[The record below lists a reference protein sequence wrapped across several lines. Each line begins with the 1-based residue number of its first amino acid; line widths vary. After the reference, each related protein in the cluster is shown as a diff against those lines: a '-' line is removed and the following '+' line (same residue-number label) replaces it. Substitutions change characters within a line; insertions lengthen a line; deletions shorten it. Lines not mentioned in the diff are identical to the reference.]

1 MKTIPVAACG
11 DDWVN
16 PQEVEQMIAGTNP
29 GEAVVLDLRSEGPS
43 LHALGVVSAVTN
55 WCQQHGIDHRAV
67 TVTNWSNS
75 VEAVPFQRSN
85 QHLLSHFFWLSEQ
98 YQYSAPET
106 RTGQYLFGYFVGR
119 RTVPRCVILQQVQQN
134 FASKFLLSMMST
146 VADFKFYSLD
156 PLETWADP
164 EQFYHW
170 WNSVS
175 IPSLDRCAVRDQ
187 YQGQIDTNASLLSLC
202 YHVFDIELAAET
214 YTHGNVF
221 FPTEK
226 TVRPIVGN
234 KSLLVYGP
242 QNYLARLRDLG
253 FRTWH
258 DIWDEGYDQFTGV
271 ERWQRMQL
279 VIADLCTRD
288 QTQLWQQCQ
297 AITQHNRT
305 HLDQL
310 VAKYKPL

>member
-16 PQEVEQMIAGTNP
+16 PQEVEQMIAGTDP
-29 GEAVVLDLRSEGPS
+29 GEPVVLDLRSEGPS
-43 LHALGVVSAVTN
+43 LHALGVVSAVIN
-55 WCQQHGIDHRAV
+55 WCQQHSIDHT
-67 TVTNWSNS
+67 TVEVINWSNS
-75 VEAVPFQRSN
+75 VEAVPFRCNN

-98 YQYSAPET
+98 YQSSAPES

-119 RTVPRCVILQQVQQN
+119 RTVPRCVILQQVQHE

-146 VADFKFYSLD
+146 VAEFKFYSLD
-156 PLETWADP
+156 PLADWTEP
-164 EQFYHW
+164 EQFHRW
-170 WNSVS
+170 WNSVN
-175 IPSLDRCAVRDQ
+175 IHSLDSCAVRDQ
-187 YQGQIDTNASLLSLC
+187 YRGHINTNRSLLSW
-202 YHVFDIELAAET
+202 YHAFDIELVAET
-214 YTHGNVF
+214 YTHGNAF

-226 TVRPIVGN
+226 TVRPIVGS

-258 DIWDEGYDQFTGV
+258 DIWDESYDQLEGV
-271 ERWQRMQL
+271 ERWQRIKT

-297 AITQHNRT
+297 AVTQHNRT

-310 VAKYKPL
+310 VAKHKPL